1 MLFNKKNLKVNKKSK
16 IEKKESMKENT
27 KSSHKKNKEI
37 RPFNYKE
44 SFRSKEK
51 TAKAKIKSQ
60 TSKRTTRKLNNLVNK
75 RTHIILI
82 RSLLTI
88 TTTKTETITNKAIE
102 AQINMSKKDGATTKI
117 RTETENLTNSR
128 KTSLSIS
135 KELSSRKQAET
146 KLNTKKSKK
155 SKDTEAMTKIRIC
168 QKDVMLVK
176 TSSNNKLIHHGKP
189 NKISKNKFS

>member
-1 MLFNKKNLKVNKKSK
+1 
-16 IEKKESMKENT
+16 MKENT

-51 TAKAKIKSQ
+51 TAKAKKKSQ

-102 AQINMSKKDGATTKI
+102 AQINMSKKDGATTLI

-155 SKDTEAMTKIRIC
+155 SKDTEAMTKIRITWPANEPPRAWNRS
-168 QKDVMLVK
+168 KLSIIKATLVDE
-176 TSSNNKLIHHGKP
+176 
-189 NKISKNKFS
+189 